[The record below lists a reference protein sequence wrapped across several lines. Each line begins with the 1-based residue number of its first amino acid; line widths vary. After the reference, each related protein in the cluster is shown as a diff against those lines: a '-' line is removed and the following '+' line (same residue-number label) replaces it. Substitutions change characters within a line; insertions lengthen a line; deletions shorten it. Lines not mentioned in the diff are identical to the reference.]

1 MRTASVHNFSA
12 HSKLNIGAQEFKNVK
27 VVTTFISDF
36 KEKNVTPPSGPVCAP
51 SPRHHLVPPSPS
63 LPRHHLA
70 VHHPRGTISPCTIP
84 AVPSR
89 RVPSRRAP
97 SPVLSHDNCK
107 ITNILDFYPPYI
119 YLSR

>member
-51 SPRHHLVPPSPS
+51 SPRHHL
-63 LPRHHLA
+63 A
-70 VHHPRGTISPCTIP
+70 VHHPRGTVSPCTISPCTI
-84 AVPSR
+84 ASFVP
-89 RVPSRRAP
+89 
-97 SPVLSHDNCK
+97 
-107 ITNILDFYPPYI
+107 
-119 YLSR
+119 